1 MSIKPERKYLL
12 LIFYICLTVTGI
24 FISYNIVFNIKIIL
38 SSLLSVLSTIIDVLE
53 PLIIGVCIAYLLFPL
68 TDALNKLLARKFKMK
83 RNYYFISVLTTYL
96 SVLFLFIL
104 SIVGIHILIGGRI
117 SDNNNLST
125 MFCAIKEYIEKYND
139 LFKDVNSKIAGSGLS
154 GDLKSYLNGAI
165 VYTSTYIRGSIN
177 SIFEFTQSF
186 GSTVINS
193 YIGLFISF
201 YLLKDYEMLKRN
213 YHKMMLLFFA
223 QGRVQAFNKTATEI
237 NTVVSTFIRGQV
249 LDGLIVG
256 LVSSIGLMMIGM
268 DFAFLIGFAAG
279 VANIIPYIG
288 PIVGCI
294 PAIVVGLL
302 SQDPM
307 QAIWA
312 VLVFFIV
319 QQLDEAIISPKI
331 VGDSTGIHPVLI
343 IMAVIIGAS
352 LGGIMGMLLAVPT
365 MGVIKLFVVKFIEK
379 RTKAKLWEEPRD
391 F

>member
-1 MSIKPERKYLL
+1 MPIKPERKYLL
-12 LIFYICLTVTGI
+12 LIFYICLTVTGV

-125 MFCAIKEYIEKYND
+125 MFSAIKEYIEKYND